1 MLKRLKNK
9 LLFGALAFSFFTT
22 GCSQKGL
29 GNDREELLYNQE
41 ISNASKYE
49 FDSEIETYYEEEKQ
63 LQDNDEINIPS
74 DYLLY
79 VQDALGNN
87 KDDKITV
94 NDLKN
99 ISSLELV
106 LTDQDLSWVNY
117 CTNLNNLTLKYAYD
131 TDVSKYI
138 KELPSLNTLII
149 DNVGSM
155 PIEFNKSEFSFAKN
169 ISSLRT
175 RRNVDIDVDYLKT
188 THVNTLTVASSYQ
201 NRINYKEL
209 DFLDKL
215 YVDPENEQPFNTAI
229 YFTSEDKEYLISKGV
244 HVITSDKIEEINSK
258 LDKINKSLGID
269 KNEMDLP
276 KYKKIVTYVINN
288 MHYGDLDEEQT
299 TDKYYKNGYLRG
311 ALDEDTGAI
320 CGNYSALV
328 EALCLRNGIDSYILS
343 SGREGKHCWNLV
355 KIADKYHYSD
365 ITNMDILRC
374 IDKSTNEE
382 ISVEEFVSRY
392 GVRDMV
398 LSYFMFDVED
408 SGKMYKYTYL
418 PREYMKYVDEHAE
431 IYMSSLYSDEETK
444 KLTYK

>member
-1 MLKRLKNK
+1 MLKIKKR
-9 LLFGALAFSFFTT
+9 LLFGALAFSFLT
-22 GCSQKGL
+22 GCSNNKS
-29 GNDREELLYNQE
+29 DREDLLYQQE
-41 ISNASKYE
+41 VINASKYD
-49 FDSEIETYYEEEKQ
+49 FDSNVDTYYEEEKE
-63 LQDNDEINIPS
+63 LQDEDEINIPS
-74 DYLLY
+74 DYKLY
-79 VQDALGNN
+79 VLDALN
-87 KDDKITV
+87 KDSNDVIKV
-94 NDLKN
+94 KDLKR
-99 ISSLELV
+99 ITSLELV

-117 CTNLNNLTLKYAYD
+117 CKDLRELSLKYAYD

-138 KELPSLNTLII
+138 KELPSLEILSIE
-149 DNVGSM
+149 NVGV
-155 PIEFNKSEFSFAKN
+155 IHKEFNDLEFGFAKD
-169 ISSLRT
+169 ITSLKIK
-175 RRNVDIDVDYLKT
+175 RNVDLDMEYLKST
-188 THVNTLTVASSYQ
+188 SVNTLEVVSSFQ

-209 DFLDKL
+209 DFLTNL
-215 YVDPENEQPFNTAI
+215 ILDPNDEQPYNTAI
-229 YFTSEDKEYLISKGV
+229 YFTNDDKEYLLSKGV
-244 HVITSDKIEEINSK
+244 NVVSTDKIDEINDK
-258 LDKINKSLGID
+258 LDSINASLGIA

-355 KIADKYHYSD
+355 KIANKYHYSD
-365 ITNMDILRC
+365 ITNMDILKC
-374 IDKSTNEE
+374 IDESTNEE

-398 LSYFMFDVED
+398 LPYFMFDVED

-431 IYMSSLYSDEETK
+431 IYISSLYSDEETK